1 MTDSLP
7 ALAGFARVL
16 VLDCGARLREKRTK
30 NDFSIWKKTGH
41 NDIVT
46 EHDLWAQKFL
56 SGQILSRYPDHGILG
71 EEETARLS
79 SSPWRWVI
87 DPIDGTTNYCQF
99 GRGYAISLALLRIGR
114 PVYGFVLD
122 VERGKLFEGGS
133 SETPAGQTSGEPPE
147 EGILHIGFQTMRD
160 FSLLGADPYALAECF
175 RGVRY
180 RGCASLELCGI
191 GEEHAGFYVNS
202 HLKLW
207 DFAAA
212 YPILRSRGCHV
223 FACEL
228 SENRY
233 FVCGFR
239 SMELYCQCEPF
250 FPEQVR
256 RKLNKNGGD
265 PFHAAN

>member
-1 MTDSLP
+1 
-7 ALAGFARVL
+7 
-16 VLDCGARLREKRTK
+16 
-30 NDFSIWKKTGH
+30 
-41 NDIVT
+41 
-46 EHDLWAQKFL
+46 
-56 SGQILSRYPDHGILG
+56 
-71 EEETARLS
+71 
-79 SSPWRWVI
+79 
-87 DPIDGTTNYCQF
+87 
-99 GRGYAISLALLRIGR
+99 
-114 PVYGFVLD
+114 
-122 VERGKLFEGGS
+122 
-133 SETPAGQTSGEPPE
+133 
-147 EGILHIGFQTMRD
+147 MRD